1 MSTIDSEDGVRLTD
15 EERLD
20 WLRLIRSENVGP
32 RGIMAQT
39 PQAGWSAIF
48 TYWPGVTGHD
58 SADAPQRLLSRSNR
72 PYGIMAQTHLCRS

>member
-1 MSTIDSEDGVRLTD
+1 MAAGDGTWLSSSIKTRHSPRLSIAGAKLTSVDSGVRLTD

-39 PQAGWSAIF
+39 PQA
-48 TYWPGVTGHD
+48 
-58 SADAPQRLLSRSNR
+58 
-72 PYGIMAQTHLCRS
+72 